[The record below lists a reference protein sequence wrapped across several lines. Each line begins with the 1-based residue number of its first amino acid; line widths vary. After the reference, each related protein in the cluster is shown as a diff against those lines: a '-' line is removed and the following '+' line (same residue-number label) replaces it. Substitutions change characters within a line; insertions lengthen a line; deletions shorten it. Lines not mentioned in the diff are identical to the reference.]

1 MRSRVVFPAPFV
13 PRRATDSPSAI
24 SNEIPRRAGEVGA
37 AKGCRKAR
45 QPPKAGGN
53 DFERESTLIAEA
65 GTAKFIT
72 CLKEEN
78 NLRTPVGKV
87 AKWRRD
93 GRERQ
98 SPVR

>member
-45 QPPKAGGN
+45 QPPEAGGK
-53 DFERESTLIAEA
+53 DLASESTLIAEA
-65 GTAKFIT
+65 GTPKLIT
-72 CLKEEN
+72 CLEEEN
-78 NLRTPVGKV
+78 NLGHSVKEGDTWQRETIPGKIM
-87 AKWRRD
+87 A
-93 GRERQ
+93 
-98 SPVR
+98 